1 MALIDIEDLLLV
13 NYTVYCKEVLSFGV
27 QHVDRGQK
35 AALHTK
41 LELDQRHLLIES
53 DRGINVAD
61 IGSDSLG

>member
-1 MALIDIEDLLLV
+1 MALIDIENLLLV
-13 NYTVYCKEVLSFGV
+13 KYTVCCKEVLFFSL

-41 LELDQRHLLIES
+41 LDQKHLLIES
-53 DRGINVAD
+53 DRGLNLTG